1 MSIVKRFSVVGC
13 TNGYDSK
20 NNNSLNYVPKN
31 KTFDQETYTNDKET
45 ISSKNPD
52 QPIFIR
58 YKKYKRKTNI
68 GVEKYNGSLKWYK
81 RTKNTKVLNRTDLD
95 RMENKKQTLE
105 DRREKRWV

>member
-1 MSIVKRFSVVGC
+1 MSIVKRFSVVGY
-13 TNGYDSK
+13 TNSYDSK
-20 NNNSLNYVPKN
+20 NSNSLNYDPKN
-31 KTFDQETYTNDKET
+31 ETFDQETYRNDKET
-45 ISSKNPD
+45 VFSKNPD

-68 GVEKYNGSLKWYK
+68 GVEKYNGSLKWYE
-81 RTKNTKVLNRTDLD
+81 RTKNAKVLD